1 MIYPA
6 DSIEMLHVE
15 PKPKSSV
22 RDCWKQRYCI
32 LNESHGIITAFVK
45 CDTSNPLFMTQ
56 IKTTLP
62 VQSDS
67 KQFQF
72 SFGIQTKFD
81 ESFKP
86 HRLLK

>member
-32 LNESHGIITAFVK
+32 LNESHGITTAFVK
-45 CDTSNPLFMTQ
+45 CDTQNPLFMTQ
-56 IKTTLP
+56 IKTQP
-62 VQSDS
+62 Y
-67 KQFQF
+67 QF
-72 SFGIQTKFD
+72 SQTGNNF
-81 ESFKP
+81 SFHLGYKLNLMN
-86 HRLLK
+86 HLNRTDC